1 MPGENNKNFKL
12 TYALSLLTQ
21 IGVFISVV
29 AILFVLA
36 GNYFDDKYGTS
47 PLFLLI
53 ALALSLVVNAYG
65 VYKFLKPL
73 MENDGDKRK

>member
-1 MPGENNKNFKL
+1 MPDNKNFKL

-29 AILFVLA
+29 AVVFVLA
-36 GNYFDDKYGTS
+36 GKYVDDEYDTS

-65 VYKFLKPL
+65 VYKLLKPL
-73 MENDGDKRK
+73 IKNDGDK

>member
-1 MPGENNKNFKL
+1 MPENKNFKF
-12 TYALSLLTQ
+12 TYAMSLLTQ

-29 AILFVLA
+29 AVAFVL
-36 GNYFDDKYGTS
+36 GGKYFDDKYHTS

-65 VYKFLKPL
+65 VYRFLKPL
-73 MENDGDKRK
+73 MKNDGDK